1 MAKTS
6 STGVLLLDKPSGMS
20 SHDAVKRV
28 RRAFGQREVGHTG
41 TLDPMATGLMV
52 VMLGRATRVAR
63 FVEAEEKAYLGT
75 VTLGRAT
82 TTWDAEGE
90 VVELAS
96 VPEIER
102 GSIDRALA
110 SLVGE
115 IEQRVPIYSA
125 VKVGGERLYQKARRG
140 DAIET
145 PARTVTVYE
154 LAATRIDLP
163 EIDIFVRC
171 SKGTYVRT
179 LAVQIGAALEL
190 PAHLSMLRRTKV
202 GRYDVKD
209 AIRLDALT
217 GAPSELRSMT
227 SAVEHLPR
235 LEVDE
240 KGAEHVRHGRPL
252 SVGDVAPLIERD
264 RLSRGAAMAVVRE
277 GELLAVAESM
287 IGSDELWSREP
298 SDRGVGYACVLVGR

>member
-1 MAKTS
+1 MIS
-6 STGVLLLDKPSGMS
+6 GVLVLDKPAGPT
-20 SHDAVKRV
+20 SHDMVAVV
-28 RRAFGQREVGHTG
+28 RRALGERRIGHCG

-63 FVEAEEKAYLGT
+63 FVEAQEKAYVGT

-96 VPEIER
+96 VPEIDR
-102 GSIDRALA
+102 RAVDRALA

-115 IEQRVPIYSA
+115 IEQQVPIYSA

-140 DAIET
+140 DAVEA
-145 PARTVTVYE
+145 PRRTVTVHE

-163 EIDIFVRC
+163 EIEIFVRC

-179 LAVQIGAALEL
+179 LAVQIGAALEM
-190 PAHLSMLRRTKV
+190 PAYLSMLRRTRV
-202 GRYDVKD
+202 GFYDVKD

-217 GAPSELRSMT
+217 GAPSELRSMA

-235 LEVDE
+235 LEVDAE
-240 KGAEHVRHGRPL
+240 GAEHVRHGRPL
-252 SVGDVAPLIERD
+252 SVRDPAAAGRAPARA
-264 RLSRGAAMAVVRE
+264 G
-277 GELLAVAESM
+277 
-287 IGSDELWSREP
+287 
-298 SDRGVGYACVLVGR
+298 CGRR